1 MRSWARALEQ
11 KRRYHFLTPMTNDFK
26 KMTVVI
32 GAQYLME
39 VFTSRLILIIFC
51 FLTSDNMPFADYFQA
66 NPL

>member
-39 VFTSRLILIIFC
+39 VFTSS
-51 FLTSDNMPFADYFQA
+51 LTSYNILFSYF
-66 NPL
+66 